1 MNTTRK
7 IILLFILAS
16 MMILAGCE
24 SATDSA
30 TEVLPDSAPAQMG
43 RIISDD
49 GILQFNSK
57 SLYKGDKLSITMPQP
72 HPKELAI
79 RAPDGRWF
87 YLHIENEGAEEML
100 MSSKQFAALQKLD
113 LDTRQLEA
121 RYWSDG
127 KAMYGQVFTQT
138 GDYLIYMADNL
149 ETEQENTLSFA
160 SIIHY
165 TDTEKAD
172 WVTLS
177 KPDSVGRF
185 FPREEG

>member
-1 MNTTRK
+1 MNTIRK
-7 IILLFILAS
+7 IILLFILIS
-16 MMILAGCE
+16 IRILAGCE
-24 SATDSA
+24 SATESA
-30 TEVLPDSAPAQMG
+30 TETLPGSAPAQVERM
-43 RIISDD
+43 ISDD

-57 SLYKGDKLSITMPQP
+57 NLHRGDKLSITIPQP

-87 YLHIENEGAEEML
+87 YLHVENEGAEEML
-100 MSSKQFAALQKLD
+100 MSSEEFAALQKLD
-113 LDTRQLEA
+113 FDTRQLEA

-149 ETEQENTLSFA
+149 ETEPENTLSFA

-165 TDTEKAD
+165 ADTERAD
-172 WVTLS
+172 
-177 KPDSVGRF
+177 
-185 FPREEG
+185 